1 MRIVKALGILLVILG
16 GFAVAKENTLGI
28 HEVSH
33 VRFDTTVRVGSNV
46 LPAGEYTVRHT
57 MDGQEHVMVF
67 KRDGGKR
74 EEFKAKC
81 NLVRL
86 EKNAVRDEILYQVN
100 ADNQKV
106 VQELVFRGDSA
117 KHVF

>member
-1 MRIVKALGILLVILG
+1 MRILKSLGILLVILG

-28 HEVSH
+28 HEISH
-33 VRFDTTVRVGSNV
+33 VKFDSAVRIGSNL

-57 MDGQEHVMVF
+57 MEGQEHVMVF
-67 KRDGGKR
+67 KSDRGKR

-81 NLVRL
+81 NLVKL
-86 EKNAVRDEILYQVN
+86 QKNAPHDEILYQVN
-100 ADNQKV
+100 AENQKV
-106 VQELVFRGDSA
+106 VQELIFRGDSA